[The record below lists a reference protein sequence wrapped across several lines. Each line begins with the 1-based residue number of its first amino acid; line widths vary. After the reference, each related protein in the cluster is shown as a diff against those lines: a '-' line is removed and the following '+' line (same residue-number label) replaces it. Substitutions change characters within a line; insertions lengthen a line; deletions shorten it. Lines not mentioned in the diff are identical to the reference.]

1 MKYSIIIC
9 PKSKNSIAIGQ
20 AYQFIESI
28 LQSPQVKQAHTID
41 VFFYGLAVKSAFHDL
56 YDWRTMAR
64 QGVKLTACSTIAE
77 SYKSDKSNKSNKQ
90 ACSYFTIAG
99 IGQWMESTLDADKNI
114 EFI

>member
-28 LQSPQVKQAHTID
+28 LQSSQEKQAHTIY

-56 YDWRTMAR
+56 YDWQTIAS

-77 SYKSDKSNKSNKQ
+77 SYKPNKQ
-90 ACSYFTIAG
+90 TCSYFTIAG